1 MARFV
6 YATLVG
12 IVGAALVHLAIVL
25 MLPQLS
31 ENDVWQQIEAKGTEN
46 EPIRFDR
53 NGVELS
59 AARTLDPMFAV
70 MACRYDLTN
79 GVFSITAPPTGD
91 FWSVAVF
98 DDIGRIV
105 FSAND
110 RIVASENLDLVI
122 ALPLQMRFLQQASR
136 PEFANAVLTEANR
149 AEGFAVLRVFR
160 PDETYEPV
168 VRDFIDR
175 VECVSTPL

>member
-1 MARFV
+1 MVRYV
-6 YATLVG
+6 YAGLVG
-12 IVGAALVHLAIVL
+12 LVGAAFVHLAIVL

-31 ENDVWQQIEAKGTEN
+31 ENDAWRQIEEKAAVN
-46 EPIRFDR
+46 DPVRLDR
-53 NGVELS
+53 YGVELS

-70 MACRYDLTN
+70 IACRYDLSA
-79 GVFSITAPPTGD
+79 GLFSITAPPTGD

-98 DDIGRIV
+98 DDLGRIL

-110 RIVASENLDLVI
+110 RIVATENLDLVM
-122 ALPLQMRFLQQASR
+122 ALPLQMRVLQQSPR
-136 PEFANAVLTEANR
+136 PGLANAVLTEANR
-149 AEGFAVLRVFR
+149 NKGFAVLRVFR

-175 VECVSTPL
+175 IDCETIPL

>member
-1 MARFV
+1 M
-6 YATLVG
+6 
-12 IVGAALVHLAIVL
+12 
-25 MLPQLS
+25 
-31 ENDVWQQIEAKGTEN
+31 
-46 EPIRFDR
+46 
-53 NGVELS
+53 
-59 AARTLDPMFAV
+59 
-70 MACRYDLTN
+70 
-79 GVFSITAPPTGD
+79 
-91 FWSVAVF
+91 F
-98 DDIGRIV
+98 DDLGRIV

-149 AEGFAVLRVFR
+149 SEGFAVLRVFR

-175 VECVSTPL
+175 VECASTPL